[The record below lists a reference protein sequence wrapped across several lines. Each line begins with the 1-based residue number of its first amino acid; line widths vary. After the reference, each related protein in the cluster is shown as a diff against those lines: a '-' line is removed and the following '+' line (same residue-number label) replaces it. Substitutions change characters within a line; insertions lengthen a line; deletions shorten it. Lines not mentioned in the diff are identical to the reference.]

1 MADLAI
7 TIANNVLF
15 VGYNPTSEWGTLEWG
30 ADLWRFNGETLQ
42 DVEKAVDFG
51 STTLSDAPIK
61 GIEHLNDLGSTLL
74 SDSIVKDQTRTIS
87 DDMTLTFGSDMVT
100 LYLTDA
106 NGYYTLFRGN
116 VIDSDD
122 RVNTTWAASAAI
134 SSTWTPTAST
144 STVWS

>member
-1 MADLAI
+1 MADLTI

-30 ADLWRFNGETLQ
+30 SDWWRFNGETLQ
-42 DVEKAVDFG
+42 EVGKAIDFG

-61 GIEHLNDLGSTLL
+61 DIEHLNDLGSTLL
-74 SDSIVKDQTRTIS
+74 SDSILKSLGRSYSNSFSIT
-87 DDMTLTFGSDMVT
+87 SDMVT

-106 NGYYTLFRGN
+106 NGYYNVFRGG

-122 RVNTTWAASAAI
+122 RVNTSWTASAAI
-134 SSTWTPTAST
+134 SSTWTPVAST

>member
-1 MADLAI
+1 MADLSI

-15 VGYNPTSEWGTLEWG
+15 VGYSPTSEWGTLEWG
-30 ADLWRFNGETLQ
+30 TDWWRFNGESIQ
-42 DVEKAVDFG
+42 EVDKAVDFG
-51 STTLSDAPIK
+51 STTLSDAPFK
-61 GIEHLNDLGSTLL
+61 DIEHLNDLGSTLL
-74 SDSIVKDQTRTIS
+74 SDSIFRDHGHPIS
-87 DDMTLTFGSDMVT
+87 DSFELSSDMVT

-122 RVNTTWAASAAI
+122 RVNTSWSASAAI
-134 SSTWTPTAST
+134 SSPWTPTAST

>member
-1 MADLAI
+1 MADLSI

-15 VGYNPTSEWGTLEWG
+15 VGYNPTSAWGTLEWG
-30 ADLWRFNGETLQ
+30 TDAWRFNGESLQ
-42 DVEKAVDFG
+42 DVGKAIDFG

-61 GIEHLNDLGSTLL
+61 DLEHLNDLGSTLL
-74 SDSIVKDQTRTIS
+74 SDSISKDQGHPIS
-87 DDMTLTFGSDMVT
+87 DSFTVSSDYVD

-106 NGYYTLFRGN
+106 NGYYTIFRGN

-134 SSTWTPTAST
+134 SSTWAPTAST